1 MKHPSR
7 SRVPLIV
14 ACSYASIVLLLII
27 LAVMASLIGQDEFGY
42 GAIPALYA
50 TYPLGLFVYD
60 KTLNW
65 FIAVGVGGVLNFV
78 LLYSLLWI
86 AGYAFRKGT
95 SNSYTSKSG

>member
-1 MKHPSR
+1 MEKSSR
-7 SRVPLIV
+7 SRIPLIV
-14 ACSYASIVLLLII
+14 ACSYAAIVLALFI

-65 FIAVGVGGVLNFV
+65 FVGVGVGGGVNFV

-86 AGYAFRKGT
+86 AGYAQASRKAKRG
-95 SNSYTSKSG
+95 G